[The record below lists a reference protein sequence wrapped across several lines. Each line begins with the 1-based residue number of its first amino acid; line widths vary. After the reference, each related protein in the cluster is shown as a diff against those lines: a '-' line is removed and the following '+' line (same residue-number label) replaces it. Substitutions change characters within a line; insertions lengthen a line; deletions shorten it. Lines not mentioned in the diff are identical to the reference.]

1 MSRRLRYL
9 FLLSAFLGCALL
21 VGIPPVSAQ
30 SETCSEM
37 KKDIDGMKADLK
49 DYEKGYEGSDKLEA
63 DDKSDLMQTIT
74 DIRED
79 FREYLTDSSSDQREL
94 GHARR
99 GMRLAAEM
107 EDGVKNEDPKK
118 AFSNYGEIIQVY
130 DWFSDDEDCDQP
142 VALGR

>member
-1 MSRRLRYL
+1 MGWRLRYL
-9 FLLSAFLGCALL
+9 FLLSAFIGCALL
-21 VGIPPVSAQ
+21 VGIHPVSAQ
-30 SETCSEM
+30 SDTCSEM
-37 KKDIDGMKADLK
+37 KKDIDDMKADLK

-74 DIRED
+74 DVRKD

-107 EDGVKNEDPKK
+107 EDGVKNEDLKK
-118 AFSNYGEIIQVY
+118 IFSSFAEIIQVY
-130 DWFSDDEDCDQP
+130 DWFYDDEDCD
-142 VALGR
+142 